1 MTEIQKAIAAKV
13 RAKKMLKE
21 AQDEMDI
28 CECLLQTAILDLVP
42 ETELNEIINDLK
54 DM

>member
-13 RAKKMLKE
+13 RAAKRLRE

-28 CECLLQTAILDLVP
+28 CESLLQTAILDLVP
-42 ETELNEIINDLK
+42 ETVLNEIINDLK